1 MEFESTGDDRFGRLV
16 SPVNFT
22 DGSEFGNPNTF
33 ANDLNG
39 MREWGWSGGL
49 FLFFRVIFYNYKLFL
64 FLGLPLDTR

>member
-33 ANDLNG
+33 ANDING
-39 MREWGWSGGL
+39 MREWGWKGG
-49 FLFFRVIFYNYKLFL
+49 FFQNYN
-64 FLGLPLDTR
+64 D